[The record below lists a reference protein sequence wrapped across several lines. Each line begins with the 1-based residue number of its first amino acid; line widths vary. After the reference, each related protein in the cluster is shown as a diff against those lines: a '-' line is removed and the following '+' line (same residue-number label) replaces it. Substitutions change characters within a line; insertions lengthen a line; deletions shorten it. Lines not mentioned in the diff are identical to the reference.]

1 MQEAKAEPTTSEGS
15 MLRLPAPSAL
25 RRNSL
30 LPRHARAHY
39 RVPGPVAKEADPG
52 RLMAERISIRAA
64 AAELGTASSGAGE
77 HRRGHAA

>member
-1 MQEAKAEPTTSEGS
+1 

-30 LPRHARAHY
+30 LPRRARAHY

-52 RLMAERISIRAA
+52 RLMAERIPIRAA

-77 HRRGHAA
+77 HRRRHAA